1 MSQTADVPGAAVVGG
16 EIVGSSIFR
25 TEAAALPLLSV
36 AKTMKTSSLTPGALG
51 SIRYGLVPGW
61 NGRMAELKCESMEVW
76 ENRRT
81 KSLEVCLN
89 EVRKYWNM
97 GELKHEYME
106 VYSHLWKGAS
116 PVEH

>member
-51 SIRYGLVPGW
+51 SIRYGSLG
-61 NGRMAELKCESMEVW
+61 ESKNESIEVG
-76 ENRRT
+76 
-81 KSLEVCLN
+81 LN

-97 GELKHEYME
+97 GELKHKYME

>member
-51 SIRYGLVPGW
+51 GIRYGLVPGW
-61 NGRMAELKCESMEVW
+61 NGRMAELKCGSLGESKNESIEVG
-76 ENRRT
+76 
-81 KSLEVCLN
+81 LN

-97 GELKHEYME
+97 GELKHKYME